1 MKHWLLLWLVLGSL
15 VSQAQGQS
23 RARIRLQLD
32 PAQQHFRCRYTLR
45 LPADTA
51 HGPVLLNLNR
61 QFTVRGV
68 RSFRLGGL
76 GIRPYFYPALQ
87 DTMQGIL
94 LGYPGLKHRRRRV
107 TIAYEGTLTGK
118 FATAQ
123 VMELSRN
130 ALWVPFRPNHEDSL
144 LTYTLDVRVPPAFIV
159 VSTLLPTRARA
170 GRYQFRGRTA
180 TIEPTALASNNFHQL
195 ATPPPGPAVR
205 LVKAGPLL
213 MPDTLL
219 MAEATR
225 IIGYYNQ
232 SIGRDDAV
240 SRFSVLL
247 PSTNRNASALL
258 DNAVNITYSDFDVR
272 KREDRLILAHEISHK
287 WWAYGSISSYEEWLN
302 EAFATYSSL
311 LYLRAAGDTTGFR
324 LELNKRLTAAAGAP
338 AIIGF
343 DKATHDYPT
352 TRRVVY
358 DKGTAILHALHTRLS
373 DEKFLRILAA
383 TAAQKTDTTER
394 LLAIVAKEAGSET
407 QAWLRELL
415 TH

>member
-23 RARIRLQLD
+23 GARIRLQLD
-32 PAQQHFRCRYTLR
+32 PVHQHFRCRYTLR

-51 HGPVLLNLNR
+51 HGPVLLNLNK
-61 QFTVRGV
+61 QFAVRGV
-68 RSFRLGGL
+68 HSFRLGGL
-76 GIRPYFYPALQ
+76 AIRPYFYPALQ
-87 DTMQGIL
+87 DTMQGIW
-94 LGYPGLKHRRRRV
+94 LGYPGSKHRRRRV
-107 TIAYEGTLTGK
+107 TITYEGTLTGK

-144 LTYTLDVRVPPAFIV
+144 LAYTLDVRVPPAYAV
-159 VSTLLPTRARA
+159 VSTQPATYSRT
-170 GRYQFRGRTA
+170 GRYRFRGRTA

-195 ATPPPGPAVR
+195 ASPPPGPAIA
-205 LVKAGPLL
+205 LVKAGLL
-213 MPDTLL
+213 VKPDTLL
-219 MAEATR
+219 LAEAMR

-232 SIGRDDAV
+232 SIGRNDAIA
-240 SRFSVLL
+240 RFLVLL
-247 PSTNRNASALL
+247 PGTNRNASALL

-272 KREDRLILAHEISHK
+272 KREDQLILAHEVSHK

-324 LELNKRLTAAAGAP
+324 LELNKRLTAATNAP

-358 DKGTAILHALHTRLS
+358 AKGTTILHALHTRLG
-373 DEKFLRILAA
+373 DEKFLCILAT
-383 TAAQKTDTTER
+383 TAAEKVATTDR
-394 LLAIVAKEAGSET
+394 FLAIVAQQAGPET

-415 TH
+415 RR